1 MFTFEGWIG
10 SPFLKEIHTSVEIPQ
25 KMVVMQWNLLLSE
38 RQTPLAFSVQSA
50 WRESGNSQLLFF
62 IAFLTHGKSP
72 IVDENC
78 THPLGLMDEVFLF
91 SVRVDPEFN
100 SFLHHPYLIL
110 LSLRCFLVFNILFY
124 CFRGGATPTWSIQN
138 SCLSRESAFSF

>member
-10 SPFLKEIHTSVEIPQ
+10 SPFLKEIHKSPVEIPQ
-25 KMVVMQWNLLLSE
+25 RLLMQWNLLLSE

-50 WRESGNSQLLFF
+50 WRKSGNSRSFPIF

-72 IVDENC
+72 VVDE
-78 THPLGLMDEVFLF
+78 PAASQGLMDEVFLF

-100 SFLHHPYLIL
+100 SFLHYPIL
-110 LSLRCFLVFNILFY
+110 SFCLCDVFWFSIY
-124 CFRGGATPTWSIQN
+124 CFTVSSGAPPTVDTK
-138 SCLSRESAFSF
+138 